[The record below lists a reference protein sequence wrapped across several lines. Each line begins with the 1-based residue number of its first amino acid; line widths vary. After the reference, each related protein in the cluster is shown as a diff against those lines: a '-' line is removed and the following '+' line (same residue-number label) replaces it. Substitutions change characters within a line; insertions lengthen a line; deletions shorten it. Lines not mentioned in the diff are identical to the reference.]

1 MTDAKIQ
8 AFIQDIYE
16 LPVAVYNDFIQ
27 QMQRQDLPQGYF
39 LHREGRICENIW
51 IIESGLVRHFCFD
64 EKGREKNIWFTA
76 EKTITTDTS
85 SFFNQTISYENIQ
98 LIEDS
103 IVFKISYKSI
113 IELQNKHHSFCL
125 WFIKML
131 EKYYF
136 HQIEQRIEE
145 LQFFDAKERYKTL
158 LERNPSF
165 NERISLGNLASYL
178 NISQETLSRIR
189 SKK

>member
-1 MTDAKIQ
+1 MRDTKIQ
-8 AFIQDIYE
+8 TFIQNIYE
-16 LPVAVYNDFIQ
+16 LPVEVYNDFTR
-27 QMQRQDLPQGYF
+27 QMQRQDLPKDCF

-64 EKGREKNIWFTA
+64 EKGREKNTWFTA
-76 EKTITTDTS
+76 ENTITTDTT
-85 SFFNQTISYENIQ
+85 SFFNQTISSEYIQ

-103 IVFKISYKSI
+103 IVFKISYESI

-136 HQIEQRIEE
+136 NQIEQRIEE
-145 LQFFDAKERYKTL
+145 LQFFDAKERYKIL
-158 LERNPSF
+158 LEKNPTF
-165 NERISLGNLASYL
+165 GQRISLGNLASYL

-189 SKK
+189 SNK